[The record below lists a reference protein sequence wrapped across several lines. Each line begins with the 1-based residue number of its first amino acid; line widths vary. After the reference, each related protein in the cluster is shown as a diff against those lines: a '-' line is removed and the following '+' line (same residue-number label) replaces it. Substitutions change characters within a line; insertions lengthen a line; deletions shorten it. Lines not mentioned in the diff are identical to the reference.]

1 MLTGRIVRMR
11 TEDRSSAARGVDR
24 GTPAV
29 TVRPDHY
36 AIPAILMRLGSQG
49 LFLEGSDELVDMAL
63 RYRFIIGKPNG
74 KPCWK
79 ARGTV

>member
-11 TEDRSSAARGVDR
+11 TEDRSSATRGVDR

-36 AIPAILMRLGSQG
+36 AIPAILMRLGSQRV
-49 LFLEGSDELVDMAL
+49 FLEGSDELADMTL
-63 RYRFIIGKPNG
+63 RYRFILQNG
-74 KPCWK
+74 ETTNP
-79 ARGTV
+79 GE